1 MDVLRVSVLQRP
13 LTGLLP
19 APGGQHQ
26 AKGAG
31 VAVGDPR
38 KLRPVPDGVLERGVR
53 PGLLDQPGDGALEQG
68 RASKKHPFPDAFS
81 TVFDFK

>member
-1 MDVLRVSVLQRP
+1 MLRVAVFQRP
-13 LTGLLP
+13 LAGLLP

-26 AKGAG
+26 AEGAG

-53 PGLLDQPGDGALEQG
+53 PGLFDQPEDGALEQG
-68 RASKKHPFPDAFS
+68 RA
-81 TVFDFK
+81 